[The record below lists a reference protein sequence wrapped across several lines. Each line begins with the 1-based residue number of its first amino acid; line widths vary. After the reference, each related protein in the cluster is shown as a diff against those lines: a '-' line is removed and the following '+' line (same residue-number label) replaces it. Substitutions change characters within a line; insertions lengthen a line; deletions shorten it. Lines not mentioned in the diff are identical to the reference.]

1 MFRNSIT
8 GFLVC
13 LSTLLAAG
21 AVQAQQTAP
30 APAETASAAPPE
42 IEEELKPHKELGARK
57 ISDLS
62 PEAQKVLRER
72 LIKTT
77 RRPMPP
83 VPKRTKKA
91 MYDMMAAFSPLSMR
105 DMFNFMTD
113 KMKVNEGITF
123 DEVIESMEIKAN
135 DLNFKK
141 VGHSEFWKDVAAISG
156 VPTPRVEVLWF
167 CDALVG
173 RRMLDYSA
181 EFSVFIPC
189 RITVY
194 EDANGDLWVMTLDW
208 DVSWLAMAWHPD
220 SQLDEEL
227 KQDAIRI
234 RDVMTEIMRAGATG
248 EW

>member
-1 MFRNSIT
+1 M
-8 GFLVC
+8 LQD
-13 LSTLLAAG
+13 STIRLLFSFFALLLAAP
-21 AVQAQQTAP
+21 VHAQ
-30 APAETASAAPPE
+30 ESAANPVPPE
-42 IEEELKPHKELGARK
+42 IEDELKPRKALGARVM
-57 ISDLS
+57 SDLS

-72 LIKTT
+72 LAASSQ
-77 RRPMPP
+77 RPMSP

-113 KMKVNEGITF
+113 KIKVEEGITF
-123 DEVIESMEIKAN
+123 DEVLESMEIKAN
-135 DLNFKK
+135 ALNFKK
-141 VGHSEFWKDVAAISG
+141 VGHSEFWKDVAAIG
-156 VPTPRVEVLWF
+156 GLPTTRVEVLHY

-208 DVSWLAMAWHPD
+208 DVSWLALAWHPG
-220 SQLDEEL
+220 SQLDEQL
-227 KQDAIRI
+227 KQDAIFI
-234 RDVMTEIMRAGATG
+234 RDVMREIMQAGAAG
-248 EW
+248 AW